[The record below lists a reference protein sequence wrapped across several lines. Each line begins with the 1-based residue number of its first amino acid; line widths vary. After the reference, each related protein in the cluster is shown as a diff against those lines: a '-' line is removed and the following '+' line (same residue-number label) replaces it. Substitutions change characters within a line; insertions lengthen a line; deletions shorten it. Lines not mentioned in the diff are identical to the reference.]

1 MTQTITLYK
10 VFVASPSDVN
20 EERGILDEII
30 NELNLTLPKKYN
42 IRLELLKWETH
53 ANPDIGESPQ
63 QIINEDIGNDYD
75 IFIGILWSKFGT
87 PTPNYLSGTQEEFFK
102 ALQMYKDKPGLIKIM
117 FYFKKADIPYDMI
130 DTKSIDSIRSFK
142 EDLTSKKTLYW
153 EYKSIDEFQS
163 LIRIQLTRQ
172 ILELDSLANTTSKPK
187 STSEK
192 EQIEGELG
200 LLDYIEAGEESFSMI
215 KEILGRVN
223 NAMEWISERFIHK
236 TEEINIQNR
245 INPLIS
251 TSVKKHLADSIARD
265 LDTFIK
271 RVQVEIPLFA
281 ETFKTG
287 IDNFSSV
294 LKISM
299 EYKADKKEDIEEAMK
314 SFIEAKDAA
323 INAKDAYCSARDSM
337 LSFPN
342 ISKTINKSKK
352 IAASTLDNMIKEFE
366 TAINL
371 IEALQSEFEE
381 YLKMY

>member
-30 NELNLTLPKKYN
+30 NELNLTLPKKNN

-87 PTPNYLSGTQEEFFK
+87 PTPNYLSGTQEEFFR

-142 EDLTSKKTLYW
+142 EDLKSKKILYW

-172 ILELDSLANTTSKPK
+172 ILELDSFANINSKSK
-187 STSEK
+187 STSEN

-200 LLDYIEAGEESFSMI
+200 LLDYLEAGEESFSMI

-223 NAMEWISERFIHK
+223 NAMEWISERFIRN
-236 TEEINIQNR
+236 TEEINLQNR
-245 INPLIS
+245 INPLVS
-251 TSVKKHLADSIARD
+251 TSMKKHLADSVARD

-281 ETFKTG
+281 ETFKSG
-287 IDNFSSV
+287 IDSFFSV

-314 SFIEAKDAA
+314 SFIEAKDAT